1 MKLQPAIDHYGSQRD
16 LAAALDLHEAQ
27 VSRWK
32 KDGGVVPIKHA
43 LKLVDMTRGELPL
56 NLRDY

>member
-1 MKLQPAIDHYGSQRD
+1 MKLQPVIDYYGSQRE
-16 LAAALDLHEAQ
+16 LAAALDLHESQ

-32 KDGGVVPIKHA
+32 EFGIVPIKHA
-43 LKLVDMTRGELPL
+43 LRLVAITRGELPL

>member
-16 LAAALDLHEAQ
+16 LATALDLHESQ

-32 KDGGVVPIKHA
+32 VDGIVPIKHA
-43 LKLVDMTRGELPL
+43 LRLVDMTRGELPL